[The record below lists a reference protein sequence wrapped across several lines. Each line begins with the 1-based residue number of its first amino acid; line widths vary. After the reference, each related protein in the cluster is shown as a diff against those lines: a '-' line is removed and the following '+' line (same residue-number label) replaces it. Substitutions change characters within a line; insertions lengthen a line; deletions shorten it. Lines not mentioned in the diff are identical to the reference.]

1 MGTKKFGPFLSAVAV
16 SFCLGFGAVGCVATG
31 FQLDVASMVTV
42 AAVCLLLA
50 LLTGFLSKE
59 NVGFFLLVGI
69 RKPCPSK
76 FPSKPPPLQ
85 RYMFLIH

>member
-42 AAVCLLLA
+42 AAVCLLSACCTDMATVRNWRRPVLI
-50 LLTGFLSKE
+50 LSWKRLD
-59 NVGFFLLVGI
+59 NWQNIF
-69 RKPCPSK
+69 
-76 FPSKPPPLQ
+76 
-85 RYMFLIH
+85 